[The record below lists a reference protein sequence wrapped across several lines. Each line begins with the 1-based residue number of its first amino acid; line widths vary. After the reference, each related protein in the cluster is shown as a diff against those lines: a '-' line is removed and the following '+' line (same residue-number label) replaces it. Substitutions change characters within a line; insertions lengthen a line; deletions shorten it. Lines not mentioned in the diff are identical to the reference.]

1 MADDMEHQ
9 VSSTT
14 PFFSD
19 EVHHYQAEPESEGE
33 APQPERDMFSLDEI
47 VDLVG
52 GAQDALN
59 RHMAEDGSPQEFT
72 QVLDSHPEDLG
83 TWAEPEPVPEE
94 QPGLPDSTSPLLVPD
109 PVLVPSPVAEE
120 PKVIAPTAEP
130 ESTRI
135 ESDPRV
141 EPAPETSPE
150 NDALPAAAARG
161 AAAAA
166 PAEESER
173 TTVTEEAP
181 AAPASCEC
189 LSVFKEPEPNRDRVH
204 QFVGVVGCL
213 NRWYRVSGGVCCFF
227 FS

>member
-14 PFFSD
+14 PLFSD
-19 EVHHYQAEPESEGE
+19 EVHHYQAEPEPEVE
-33 APQPERDMFSLDEI
+33 PPQPERDLFSLDEI

-72 QVLDSHPEDLG
+72 QVVDSYPEDLVML
-83 TWAEPEPVPEE
+83 AEPEPLPEE
-94 QPGLPDSTSPLLVPD
+94 QPGLPDSTSPPLVPV
-109 PVLVPSPVAEE
+109 PVPVAEE

-135 ESDPRV
+135 ESEPRV
-141 EPAPETSPE
+141 EPAPEPSPE
-150 NDALPAAAARG
+150 NDALPTAAARR
-161 AAAAA
+161 AEAA

-173 TTVTEEAP
+173 PTVAEEAP

-189 LSVFKEPEPNRDRVH
+189 LSVFKLPEPNRKAEIA
-204 QFVGVVGCL
+204 FIG
-213 NRWYRVSGGVCCFF
+213 
-227 FS
+227 